1 MRVLASCWMHSECRK
16 CRINP
21 LSFVRP
27 CGFLFSLILFL
38 LMPVS
43 GVFAQAPAAF
53 GNAAVPSSDNSNPI
67 DIGVV
72 ALVNP
77 DATLE
82 RAATVTEVSL
92 GQDIALEDKLITA
105 QAGQIHLML
114 VDKSAFTVGP
124 NSEVTVD
131 RFIYDPDTQT
141 GDMAL
146 SAARGVMRF
155 VGGELSKQ
163 NPIEISTSIGV
174 LGIRGGILLLQFA
187 ADGGF
192 TAVFGFGSQLSF
204 TSLAGDVSSLV
215 VRPGYMIQV
224 NGAGDLTGPV
234 PAPPQVIDDI
244 LANLEGRGP
253 GGDTGGSGETNPVPD
268 NLPQVIEAL
277 IEAGLTGV
285 VEGPDGTFVFEFADA
300 LVDVEE
306 LVTLT
311 QEIATLTEDVADT
324 VEAFNFIIN
333 LAHASGGIPLTVEF
347 LEDFDELADVTL
359 GVGDTATVTLNTPGL
374 LKLDLMDDG
383 TVTVD
388 SPSLGSTG
396 TICQGGGGDGR
407 ESVEIQIN
415 SDGTGTFLDT
425 GGAVC

>member
-1 MRVLASCWMHSECRK
+1 MWSRLTRRFAWNGFGTGVTACRGSHHAVGALAAAA
-16 CRINP
+16 
-21 LSFVRP
+21 
-27 CGFLFSLILFL
+27 
-38 LMPVS
+38 LMGLTAAPTQ
-43 GVFAQAPAAF
+43 AQAPTTFGGGDAPSAA
-53 GNAAVPSSDNSNPI
+53 ASDELI

-82 RAATVTEVSL
+82 RAASVTDVAL
-92 GQDIALEDKLITA
+92 GQDIALEDKLITD

-163 NPIEISTSIGV
+163 TPIEISTSIGV

-215 VRPGYMIQV
+215 VRPGFMIQV

-234 PAPPQVIDDI
+234 PAPPDVIDDI

-253 GGDTGGSGETNPVPD
+253 GGDTGGTGETNPVPENVPEIID
-268 NLPQVIEAL
+268 AL
-277 IEAGLTGV
+277 LEAGLTGI
-285 VEGPDGTFVFEFADA
+285 GQDQDGA
-300 LVDVEE
+300 LVFAFDDTLVDIDE

-311 QEIATLTEDVADT
+311 EEVATLTEGVTAEAFEFILEFFIGESEVADIQFSGT
-324 VEAFNFIIN
+324 YSGFNFT
-333 LAHASGGIPLTVEF
+333 LDSASE
-347 LEDFDELADVTL
+347 
-359 GVGDTATVTLNTPGL
+359 TVTLTEA
-374 LKLDLMDDG
+374 G
-383 TVTVD
+383 TVTI
-388 SPSLGSTG
+388 SLGNESEAEVSGDTLDLNGELLFTG
-396 TICQGGGGDGR
+396 YGGCTKTVDI
-407 ESVEIQIN
+407 VIA
-415 SDGTGTFLDT
+415 SDGTGALTQN
-425 GGAVC
+425 ASSSCE

>member
-1 MRVLASCWMHSECRK
+1 MWSRLTRRFSWNGFGIGWTACQGSRPAVGALAAAA
-16 CRINP
+16 
-21 LSFVRP
+21 
-27 CGFLFSLILFL
+27 
-38 LMPVS
+38 LMGLTAAPTQ
-43 GVFAQAPAAF
+43 AQAPTTFGGGEAPSAA
-53 GNAAVPSSDNSNPI
+53 ASDELI

-82 RAATVTEVSL
+82 RAASVTDVAL
-92 GQDIALEDKLITA
+92 GQDIALEDKLITD

-163 NPIEISTSIGV
+163 TPIEISTSIGV

-215 VRPGYMIQV
+215 VRPGFMIQV

-234 PAPPQVIDDI
+234 PAPPDVIDDI

-253 GGDTGGSGETNPVPD
+253 GGDTGGTGETNPVPENVPEIID
-268 NLPQVIEAL
+268 AL
-277 IEAGLTGV
+277 LEAGLTGI
-285 VEGPDGTFVFEFADA
+285 GQDQDGA
-300 LVDVEE
+300 LVFAFDDTLVDIDE

-311 QEIATLTEDVADT
+311 EGIASLTEEAAA
-324 VEAFNFIIN
+324 EAFEFILNF
-333 LAHASGGIPLTVEF
+333 AHASGGFLRVEF
-347 LEDFDELADVTL
+347 LEDFDELANVNL
-359 GVGDTATVTLNTPGL
+359 NIGDTESVTLNTPGL
-374 LKLDLMDDG
+374 LRLDLLDDG

-388 SPSLGSTG
+388 SPSLGPTG
-396 TICQGGGGDGR
+396 TICQSGGGDSR
-407 ESVEIQIN
+407 ASVEIQIA
-415 SDGTGTFLDT
+415 SDGTGTFLDE
-425 GGAVC
+425 GGGC